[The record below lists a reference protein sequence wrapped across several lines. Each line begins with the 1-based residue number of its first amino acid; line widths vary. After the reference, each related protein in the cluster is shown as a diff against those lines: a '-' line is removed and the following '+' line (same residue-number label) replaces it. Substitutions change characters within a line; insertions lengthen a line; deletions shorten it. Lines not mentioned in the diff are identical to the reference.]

1 MRVPALDTG
10 WFEYVDAQPLAPI
23 LHRGFRSV
31 LSIAAPEIVPG
42 AGERLFFERRQ
53 DKVWKHAK
61 NMGAAFL
68 REHRQSPIGA
78 DIVGANPHRVAD
90 SQPAIAHQVN
100 EAAEPQRVGLCNKTE
115 HPPPAG
121 PLPPEFSAS
130 PPALSRADLSEPASL

>member
-78 DIVGANPHRVAD
+78 DIVG
-90 SQPAIAHQVN
+90 
-100 EAAEPQRVGLCNKTE
+100 E

-130 PPALSRADLSEPASL
+130 PPALSRADLSEPAAL